1 MEETKETSYNLY
13 TIEAVKE
20 FLNKYSYNYGRISEI
35 KLMGQGGENIIYQ
48 IEPFV
53 PIETVAKVSL
63 EEGRSDL
70 LLEN

>member
-1 MEETKETSYNLY
+1 MEETKETSYLLSSVQN
-13 TIEAVKE
+13 IKD
-20 FLNKYSYNYGRISEI
+20 FLNTYSYNYGRISEI
-35 KLMGQGGENIIYQ
+35 KFLAKGGENAIYQ

-63 EEGRSDL
+63 VEGTLDL